1 MRSPSLKQ
9 KLKSGVRL
17 NGCWIETF
25 NPIAAEIMAMS
36 GYDTAM
42 IDLEHG
48 AGSVL
53 DAVSMMQALESR
65 DCPPMIRATSAD
77 CNTIKRILDIGPM
90 GIMVPN
96 VRNTKEAQEV
106 VSACRYGPEGI
117 RGAAP
122 ILLRATNYGKDI
134 AHYQQWMEND
144 FLLIAQIE
152 SKEAVDQID
161 DIAAIDGID
170 MLFIGPI
177 DLSASLGQLGQ
188 FKSKGFIEAFE
199 KIERAALAAGKFLGA
214 IPFADWNAERLYE
227 NGHHLV
233 LSGADSILLRE
244 AAEHDVADLN
254 NALIEADRKNAH

>member
-1 MRSPSLKQ
+1 
-9 KLKSGVRL
+9 
-17 NGCWIETF
+17 
-25 NPIAAEIMAMS
+25 
-36 GYDTAM
+36 
-42 IDLEHG
+42 
-48 AGSVL
+48 
-53 DAVSMMQALESR
+53 
-65 DCPPMIRATSAD
+65 
-77 CNTIKRILDIGPM
+77 M

-96 VRNTKEAQEV
+96 VRNTEEAQAV

-122 ILLRATNYGKDI
+122 VLLRATNYGKDI
-134 AHYQQWMEND
+134 ARYQEWMEND

-152 SKEAVDQID
+152 SKEAVNQIEE
-161 DIAAIDGID
+161 IAAIDGID

-188 FKSKGFIEAFE
+188 FESKAFIEAFE
-199 KIERAALAAGKFLGA
+199 KIESATLAAGKLLGA

-244 AAEHDVADLN
+244 AAEKDVANLN
-254 NALIEADRKNAH
+254 DALVEANRKKLALG

>member
-1 MRSPSLKQ
+1 
-9 KLKSGVRL
+9 
-17 NGCWIETF
+17 
-25 NPIAAEIMAMS
+25 
-36 GYDTAM
+36 
-42 IDLEHG
+42 
-48 AGSVL
+48 
-53 DAVSMMQALESR
+53 
-65 DCPPMIRATSAD
+65 
-77 CNTIKRILDIGPM
+77 M

-96 VRNTKEAQEV
+96 VQNTEEAQAV

-134 AHYQQWMEND
+134 ARYQEWMEND

-152 SKEAVDQID
+152 SKEAVDQIEE
-161 DIAAIDGID
+161 IAAIDGID

-177 DLSASLGQLGQ
+177 DLSASLGQLGH
-188 FKSKGFIEAFE
+188 FESKAFIEAFE
-199 KIERAALAAGKFLGA
+199 KIERAALAAGKLLGA

-244 AAEHDVADLN
+244 AAEQDVADLN
-254 NALIEADRKNAH
+254 NALVEADRKKLTLD